1 MVVTLVRGGRRVCQ
15 SSISYGQEDGRN
27 RGGFLYSDRK
37 IDCGR
42 EAVRCQLR
50 GWEEGGVD
58 VAVTE
63 QRDENQEGRG
73 RGMGG
78 RRTSKHLRRPS
89 RVTAADAF
97 PNAK

>member
-1 MVVTLVRGGRRVCQ
+1 MRGPWGVCQ
-15 SSISYGQEDGRN
+15 NDISDGQKDGRN
-27 RGGFLYSDRK
+27 RGGFLYSGRK
-37 IDCGR
+37 IDFGR
-42 EAVRCQLR
+42 EAVTCQLR